1 MAKKREFTTTQTWDD
16 YQRGLDYLRRRN
28 YFDDMDKANRF
39 YIGDQ
44 WYGLQAGDE
53 TPPMFNFIRPVVKY
67 KASVVGQN
75 DLEIVYNPMDATGM
89 ERELYD
95 ATCNALN
102 QLAAQTWERLKLSR
116 VLWDDIK
123 DSFVMGSKYRYFYV
137 EDGQRIEMTEISPT
151 NIFFGDEQNA
161 NIQEQPYIII
171 SQRRPVQEVRDEA
184 KRLGVKKEELD
195 NIQPDSDTDN
205 ELGDDADEEV
215 NQGNARYGKCTTLV
229 RFERIDGVLYVSRA
243 TRTVEYQTP
252 TAIEG
257 MTLYPIAGMLIERI
271 KGMARGMGEVLP
283 LIPNQ
288 ISVNKQLYRIEQSLK
303 QSAFPRLVYSRA
315 IVENPEDIEAV
326 GKPLSIEN
334 ANAGDIRNY
343 ISYLSATPMSSDAYS
358 FLDRVINVTRDLAGA
373 GDAATGAVDPTKASG
388 TAILAVQRSAE
399 LPVTEAVEAYI
410 QYLEDIA
417 LIWYDLW
424 GTYAVNGLQITQFE
438 TERGAEGSVTIPSAE
453 LQSMKIHVRID
464 VSPSAP
470 FDKLAQ
476 EQSFENLLAAGH
488 ITFEEYVALLSDSSA
503 MPKQKLVDLLKERE
517 RKLEEQAQ
525 AQTAPE
531 VQGMLPGPDAS
542 AMPDMAGLPPEMSA
556 PGVPTGQAMP
566 TGQIPTDGF
575 PAMG

>member
-1 MAKKREFTTTQTWDD
+1 MARDREITTTQTWDD

-39 YIGDQ
+39 YVGDQ
-44 WYGLQAGDE
+44 WYGLQAGAE
-53 TPPMFNFIRPVVKY
+53 TPPMFNFIKPTVKY
-67 KASVVGQN
+67 KASVVSQH
-75 DLEIVYNPMDATGM
+75 DLEIVYNPMDVTGA

-137 EDGQRIEMTEISPT
+137 EDGQQQIKMTEIAPT

-161 NIQEQPYIII
+161 SIQEQPYIII
-171 SQRRPVQEVRDEA
+171 SQRRPVQDVREEA
-184 KRLGVKKEELD
+184 RTLGAKAADVES
-195 NIQPDSDTDN
+195 IQPDTDTDN
-205 ELGDDADEEV
+205 ELGDNADEEV
-215 NQGNARYGKCTTLV
+215 NQGNERYGKCTTLV
-229 RFERIDGVLYVSRA
+229 RFERKDGVMYVSRA
-243 TRTVEYQTP
+243 TRTVEYQPP

-271 KGMARGMGEVLP
+271 KGTARGMGEVLP
-283 LIPNQ
+283 LVPNQ

-303 QSAFPRLVYSRA
+303 QSAFPRLVYSQD
-315 IVENPEDIEAV
+315 IVENPEDIDTI

-334 ANAGDIRNY
+334 GNAGDIRNY

-358 FLDRVINVTRDLAGA
+358 WVDRIVSVTRDLAGA

-399 LPVTEAVEAYI
+399 LPVSEAVEAYI

-424 GTYAVNGLQITQFE
+424 STYAVDGLQVAQFE
-438 TERGAEGSVTIPSAE
+438 TETGAEGSVIVPSFE
-453 LQSMKIHVRID
+453 LQNMKINVRID
-464 VSPSAP
+464 VSPTAP

-476 EQSFENLLAAGH
+476 EQSVENLLAAGH
-488 ITFEEYVALLSDSSA
+488 ITFEEYVELLSEGSA
-503 MPKQKLVDLLKERE
+503 MPKQKLLDLLAERQRQIE
-517 RKLEEQAQ
+517 AQARDQ
-525 AQTAPE
+525 AAQTAP
-531 VQGMLPGPDAS
+531 V
-542 AMPDMAGLPPEMSA
+542 MPDMSSA
-556 PGVPTGQAMP
+556 PTDTAQIMSMEQSMP
-566 TGQIPTDGF
+566 VAQIPTDGL
-575 PAMG
+575 PVMG